1 VQTGEVLTSVTTTKT
16 VYSIGLRANVYKFVS
31 IDKLLQAEA
40 GVTRTEPTQLAVR
53 QAIDL
58 AVYATIMQGAQK
70 GIWNF
75 ADQKSGRA
83 LLQSY
88 LSKESVTTT
97 PLPAAKKS
105 EG

>member
-1 VQTGEVLTSVTTTKT
+1 M
-16 VYSIGLRANVYKFVS
+16 S

-75 ADQKSGRA
+75 ADQKGGRA

-88 LSKESVTTT
+88 LSKESVTATL
-97 PLPAAKKS
+97 LPAAEEIRELNNKHGARTLRS
-105 EG
+105 SIAAITTVLLQ